1 MSTFSS
7 KINVILINDYFKREV
22 YIIMNPRKSE
32 FVLTLIAGIT
42 GIIAGITGIAGGGL
56 LAALSGSEE
65 LSNAT
70 AMTAA
75 DSEALA
81 AGGLTVIFS
90 IIALVLGIALIV
102 FAVLIKRNAKVFGIL
117 TLVAGVVG
125 FFLVGL
131 LWIVPGVLAVIAGI
145 MCLARKV
152 PTDTFS

>member
-1 MSTFSS
+1 
-7 KINVILINDYFKREV
+7 
-22 YIIMNPRKSE
+22 MNLRKTE

-42 GIIAGITGIAGGGL
+42 GIIAGITGIASGGI
-56 LAALSGSEE
+56 LAAFSGSEE

-70 AMTAA
+70 SMTAT
-75 DSEALA
+75 DSEVLVA
-81 AGGLTVIFS
+81 AGGFAIIFS

-117 TLVAGVVG
+117 TLVVGAVG

-131 LWIVPGVLAVIAGI
+131 LWIVPGVLAIIAGV

-152 PTDTFS
+152 ETV

>member
-1 MSTFSS
+1 
-7 KINVILINDYFKREV
+7 
-22 YIIMNPRKSE
+22 MNLRKTE

-42 GIIAGITGIAGGGL
+42 GIIAGITGIASGGI
-56 LAALSGSEE
+56 LAAFSGSEE

-70 AMTAA
+70 SMTAT
-75 DSEALA
+75 DSEVLVA
-81 AGGLTVIFS
+81 AGGFAIIFS

-117 TLVAGVVG
+117 TLVAGAVG

-131 LWIVPGVLAVIAGI
+131 LWIVPGVLAIIAGI

-152 PTDTFS
+152 ETV

>member
-1 MSTFSS
+1 
-7 KINVILINDYFKREV
+7 
-22 YIIMNPRKSE
+22 MNPRKSE

-75 DSEALA
+75 DSEALAA

-131 LWIVPGVLAVIAGI
+131 LWIVPGVLAVISGI

-152 PTDTFS
+152 PSDTFS